1 MYTSHIP
8 YVLFT
13 GLFIYYTVKY
23 TWSTPLLH
31 PYIRYA
37 FIFGVAA
44 LYVLYVCNT
53 VFFDIGSE
61 NFNTNLIIIAVG
73 IAIDLQTNRFPGKG
87 YTAILMTSYLF
98 LLDDSQHK
106 NTWMY
111 HTNIGVCSVITVLY
125 IVSLWVS
132 TARRSFVQRVP
143 LPHTPTLLTE
153 LQTFL

>member
-1 MYTSHIP
+1 MYTSHVP

-23 TWSTPLLH
+23 TWSTTVSH
-31 PYIRYA
+31 PYTRYA
-37 FIFGVAA
+37 FLVGVAA
-44 LYVLYVCNT
+44 LYTLYVCNT

-61 NFNTNLIIIAVG
+61 NFNTNLIVIAIG

-98 LLDDSQHK
+98 LLDASQNK
-106 NTWMY
+106 NTLMY
-111 HTNIGVCSVITVLY
+111 HTNIGICSVVTVLY
-125 IVSLWVS
+125 AVAVWTS
-132 TARRSFVQRVP
+132 TARHSFVQRTP

-153 LQTFL
+153 LQAFL